1 MTALYILAALG
12 VVYCVIFL
20 YPLNTVG
27 WRFVN
32 VIFSIDCTLFSICTR
47 GESYPGE
54 SFSSAAH
61 RGTKLGKAYGRA
73 EKWIDRSFG
82 LLGQT
87 GHCKWAY
94 EQAKFNLPEDMR

>member
-1 MTALYILAALG
+1 MAYLILTVLCAVYGIVFLFPLKT
-12 VVYCVIFL
+12 VV
-20 YPLNTVG
+20 
-27 WRFVN
+27 WRTVN
-32 VIFSIDCTLFSICTR
+32 VLFSIDCTLFSICTR

-61 RGTKLGKAYGRA
+61 RGTKLGKVYGRA
-73 EKWIDRSFG
+73 EKWIDRGFS

-87 GHCKWAY
+87 GHCQWAY